1 MGNVLKVFLAAIVTA
16 NVWSQGSAYFPPNS
30 SSLTRIR
37 VVDSAP
43 NRIDAVPGAYQIT
56 GGNITVEAWVLPVEL
71 PASGLQQVIVR
82 RPSSNGF
89 LSDPYSTYSLHLQN
103 NGLNTRFVFEV
114 TDGVSSSINP
124 HVLVEDT
131 TDVVLDTWCHV
142 AGTYDGSVGKLYVN
156 GQLAAT
162 DTFSVSMSAGSTGLY
177 VGGTSG
183 TSFEGLIDEV
193 RLWNVTRSGAEIL
206 ATKDTILVG
215 DEAGLAGYWRF
226 DEATGATIA
235 RDQTSNHNDLNVQNG
250 ATFVQAVFDQPVHFA
265 AHNLPG
271 EITVNVGEI
280 YSVNMIC
287 SGYPDVTSVNVAG
300 PAGLVWTPTGPNQ
313 GVLDWSPLSPGEN
326 SVVITMNS
334 SAGSILDT
342 VLFRAVDPL
351 NMVFESN
358 QNFYNPNK
366 DFSNTYANIWGYTDS
381 QGREYAVMGT
391 ISGTAIID
399 VTDPQNPVEVDT
411 VTAPISAWHEE
422 QVWQNYA
429 YSVSEGGSGLQI
441 INLSLLPDS
450 VFLVKN
456 WLWTGSNADRAHA
469 FHIRDGY
476 AYLTG
481 GTVSA
486 GQGGNQ
492 GGIRI
497 VSLADPEN
505 PVTVGFWDS
514 LYVHD
519 CYVRNDT
526 IYAACIFDG
535 VMAIID
541 ATDKANP
548 RTIYAYTW
556 PNAFTHNA
564 ALTDDGQ
571 YLLTTDETSNPPGKL
586 RIWDI
591 STLRDGIAGNTNVEE
606 VASFGSTGI
615 VHNVYVKGH
624 HAFASYYS
632 EGVRVWNI
640 QNPKN
645 PIVVGHYDSYPA
657 DNAANFNGDW
667 GVYPFFEF
675 DSVNNKQKLILSDRQ
690 RGLIV
695 LSFSPPNVGFVR
707 GTITDRVTGQPI
719 LGATVQFVGKTY
731 SVTTGSDGNYVLNEI
746 YGPVTLSVSKTG
758 YATMTVNLDINVPD
772 VTIDL
777 DPVRSSVEPPTS
789 VTAVIT
795 DTAIGRVQVNWAA
808 SVTGGVAEYVIYRS
822 TTSISDTAG
831 LRYQMVGNVTSFL
844 DTLESSG
851 SYFYK
856 IAARY
861 GSGLLSAPSNEAN
874 VAWNSSTV
882 VHFPPRIRTTILQ
895 NPAATRHADIVVTS
909 LDSLEGA
916 PLVRIK
922 SGTDSSVVPMS
933 AVTAGLVYR
942 GPVTFTSAGTYSIHT
957 EATSVYQVDSIAD
970 RSFAVVLTKPR
981 GTTVIQTPSGNAILK
996 IQEGTFA
1003 DETHLT
1009 AMDDGSSVHFGPDV
1023 VPARSVGLELKLNV
1037 ATHEDPAKF
1046 FIFQRS
1052 GDDWIRV
1059 PTLRLT
1065 RLGILKADAET
1076 LGEFKVEYDPSY
1088 SGENVEITD
1097 FALAQN
1103 YPNPFNPVT
1112 TLRYD
1117 VPLDAHIEFAIY
1129 NTLGQK
1135 VRTLVSGFQP
1145 AGRYQFQWD
1154 SRNDAGAIVA
1164 SGVYLYRLH
1173 AGSFVKTRKMLLV
1186 K

>member
-1 MGNVLKVFLAAIVTA
+1 MVRSIITAITL
-16 NVWSQGSAYFPPNS
+16 SILF
-30 SSLTRIR
+30 
-37 VVDSAP
+37 
-43 NRIDAVPGAYQIT
+43 
-56 GGNITVEAWVLPVEL
+56 
-71 PASGLQQVIVR
+71 
-82 RPSSNGF
+82 SSNG
-89 LSDPYSTYSLHLQN
+89 L
-103 NGLNTRFVFEV
+103 
-114 TDGVSSSINP
+114 
-124 HVLVEDT
+124 
-131 TDVVLDTWCHV
+131 
-142 AGTYDGSVGKLYVN
+142 
-156 GQLAAT
+156 GQT
-162 DTFSVSMSAGSTGLY
+162 
-177 VGGTSG
+177 
-183 TSFEGLIDEV
+183 
-193 RLWNVTRSGAEIL
+193 
-206 ATKDTILVG
+206 
-215 DEAGLAGYWRF
+215 
-226 DEATGATIA
+226 
-235 RDQTSNHNDLNVQNG
+235 
-250 ATFVQAVFDQPVHFA
+250 
-265 AHNLPG
+265 
-271 EITVNVGEI
+271 
-280 YSVNMIC
+280 
-287 SGYPDVTSVNVAG
+287 
-300 PAGLVWTPTGPNQ
+300 
-313 GVLDWSPLSPGEN
+313 
-326 SVVITMNS
+326 
-334 SAGSILDT
+334 
-342 VLFRAVDPL
+342 L
-351 NMVFESN
+351 NMTFESN
-358 QNFYNPNK
+358 QNFYNPGQG
-366 DFSNTYANIWGYTDS
+366 FSTTYANLWGYTDS
-381 QGREYAVMGT
+381 LGNEYAILGAY
-391 ISGTAIID
+391 SGTAIIN

-411 VTAPISAWHEE
+411 VSAPFSAWHEE
-422 QVWQNYA
+422 QVWENYA

-456 WLWTGSNADRAHA
+456 WLWSGSNADRAHA

-526 IYAACIFDG
+526 IYAACIFNG

-541 ATDKANP
+541 ATDIANP

-571 YLLTTDETSNPPGKL
+571 YLLTTDETSNPPGRL

-615 VHNVYVKGH
+615 VHNVYVKGY

-690 RGLIV
+690 HGLIT
-695 LSFSPPNVGFVR
+695 LSFTPPSVGFVR
-707 GTITDRVTGQPI
+707 GTISDATTGQPVA
-719 LGATVQFVGKTY
+719 GATVQFLGKTY
-731 SVTTGSDGNYVLNEI
+731 SVVTDSGGKYVLNDI
-746 YGPVTLSVSKTG
+746 YGLVTLSVSKDG
-758 YATMTVNLDINVPD
+758 YETLTMDININSPD
-772 VTIDL
+772 VMIDL
-777 DPVRSSVEPPTS
+777 D
-789 VTAVIT
+789 
-795 DTAIGRVQVNWAA
+795 
-808 SVTGGVAEYVIYRS
+808 
-822 TTSISDTAG
+822 
-831 LRYQMVGNVTSFL
+831 LGNQ
-844 DTLESSG
+844 
-851 SYFYK
+851 
-856 IAARY
+856 
-861 GSGLLSAPSNEAN
+861 APL
-874 VAWNSSTV
+874 
-882 VHFPPRIRTTILQ
+882 PPRIRTTILQ

-909 LDSLEGA
+909 QDSLEGA
-916 PLVRIK
+916 PMVRITL
-922 SGTDSSVVPMS
+922 GTDSLVVPMS
-933 AVTAGLVYR
+933 AVTSGLVYR

-996 IQEGTFA
+996 IQDGTFA
-1003 DETHLT
+1003 DETYLT
-1009 AMDDGSSVHFGPDV
+1009 AMDDGSSVHFGPEV

-1052 GDDWIRV
+1052 GDDWIRI

-1065 RLGILKADAET
+1065 RLGILKADVEA
-1076 LGEFKVEYDPSY
+1076 LGEFKIGYDPSY
-1088 SGENVEITD
+1088 SGENVEIAD

-1112 TLRYD
+1112 TLQYD
-1117 VPLDAHIEFAIY
+1117 VPQDGHIELAIY

-1135 VRTLVSGFQP
+1135 VRSLVSGFRP
-1145 AGRYQFQWD
+1145 AGRHRFQWD

-1164 SGVYLYRLH
+1164 SGVYLYRLQ